1 MSKIALTPNA
11 SGTGTFTIASPNSN
25 TNRTLT
31 LPDADGALLTADG
44 DGSGLTSLT
53 AGNLTGALPAVDG
66 SALTNLPAA
75 YTALSKAQTG
85 YITLTG
91 GLIIQWGRSG
101 SIAGGGGSTYDAFP
115 IAFPNACFT
124 AAMSI
129 TTSSFSNTWPWTI
142 QISNSG
148 VTFRAHGSIAAVS
161 GNWIAIGH

>member
-1 MSKIALTPNA
+1 MSKISFTPNA
-11 SGTGTFTIASPNSN
+11 SGTGTFTIASPDSN

-31 LPDADGALLTADG
+31 LPDADGALLS
-44 DGSGLTSLT
+44 DGSSLNSS
-53 AGNLTGALPAVDG
+53 NLTGALPAIDG

-129 TTSSFSNTWPWTI
+129 TTATFTNTWPWTI

>member
-1 MSKIALTPNA
+1 MAIKVNGTTVINDSRALNNISSVDATTVAALSAAGIGA
-11 SGTGTFTIASPNSN
+11 SDP
-25 TNRTLT
+25 
-31 LPDADGALLTADG
+31 
-44 DGSGLTSLT
+44 
-53 AGNLTGALPAVDG
+53 
-66 SALTNLPAA
+66 

-85 YITLTG
+85 YITLVG

-129 TTSSFSNTWPWTI
+129 TTPTHSNTWPWTI

-148 VTFRAHGSIAAVS
+148 VTFRAHGSIAATS

>member
-1 MSKIALTPNA
+1 MSKISLTPNA

-31 LPDADGALLTADG
+31 LPDADGALLTANG
-44 DGSGLTSLT
+44 
-53 AGNLTGALPAVDG
+53 DG

-129 TTSSFSNTWPWTI
+129 TTATFTNTWPWTI

>member
-1 MSKIALTPNA
+1 MAVVIDGTTGIAGYVEDSDVQAQATWET
-11 SGTGTFTIASPNSN
+11 GTGTTESLVSPAKVKS
-25 TNRTLT
+25 
-31 LPDADGALLTADG
+31 AIEALG
-44 DGSGLTSLT
+44 V
-53 AGNLTGALPAVDG
+53 P
-66 SALTNLPAA
+66 

-85 YITLTG
+85 YITLSG

-101 SIAGGGGSTYDAFP
+101 AIAGGGGSTYDAFP
-115 IAFPNACFT
+115 ITFPNACFT

-129 TTSSFSNTWPWTI
+129 TTSTFSNTWPWTI

>member
-1 MSKIALTPNA
+1 MSKIAFTPNA
-11 SGTGTFTIASPNSN
+11 SGTGTFTIASPDSN

-31 LPDADGALLTADG
+31 LPDADGALLTVDG
-44 DGSGLTSLT
+44 DGSS
-53 AGNLTGALPAVDG
+53 
-66 SALTNLPAA
+66 LTNLPAA

-129 TTSSFSNTWPWTI
+129 TTATFTNTWPWTI

-148 VTFRAHGSIAAVS
+148 VTFRAHGSIAATS